1 MAARYVAEGGRV
13 YAIHEDGTKEEA
25 GTALTADG
33 RDLELHDAA
42 LQEARRQR
50 EALEREA
57 RNDQP

>member
-25 GTALTADG
+25 GTALTANG
-33 RDLELHDAA
+33 RDLELHDRA
-42 LQEARRQR
+42 LQEASRQR
-50 EALEREA
+50 EAMRKEP